1 MGPCKQASWLQCML
15 SAKVAYP
22 ERLMRHTLWRKHVKR
37 RKGGKEVGEKGIG
50 GASVTPYVLER
61 VRNLTGDE
69 SLQVNIRLVLNNA
82 KVGADIAVAI
92 ASQSPSRS
100 KL

>member
-1 MGPCKQASWLQCML
+1 MARQLPCLGSGMIVGVPVPDQDMAFGARVQKAIDQA
-15 SAKVAYP
+15 V
-22 ERLMRHTLWRKHVKR
+22 
-37 RKGGKEVGEKGIG
+37 KEVGEKGIG

-61 VRNLTGDE
+61 VRNLTGGE

-92 ASQSPSRS
+92 ASPSRS